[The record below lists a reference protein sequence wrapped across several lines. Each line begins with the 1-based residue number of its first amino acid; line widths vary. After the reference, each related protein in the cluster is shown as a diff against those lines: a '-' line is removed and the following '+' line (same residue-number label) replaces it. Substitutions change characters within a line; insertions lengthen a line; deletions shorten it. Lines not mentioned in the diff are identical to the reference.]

1 MVADS
6 MEVDFTE
13 AAGMAAI
20 GRRQEEMT
28 DSRES
33 RSNTKH
39 GQAHHIQPDGLAGE
53 SNDQYFVVARSRW
66 TNASPF

>member
-20 GRRQEEMT
+20 GRREEEMT
-28 DSRES
+28 DRES
-33 RSNTKH
+33 RANTKH
-39 GQAHHIQPDGLAGE
+39 GQALTSHIQLAGE